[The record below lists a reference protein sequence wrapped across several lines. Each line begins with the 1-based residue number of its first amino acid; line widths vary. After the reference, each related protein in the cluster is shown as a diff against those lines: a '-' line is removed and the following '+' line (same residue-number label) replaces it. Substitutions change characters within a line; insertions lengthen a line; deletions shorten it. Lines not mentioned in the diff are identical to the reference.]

1 MSQHEKIIRYAKR
14 YGFKYIGNEGLITC
28 FEY

>member
-1 MSQHEKIIRYAKR
+1 MSQQEKIIRYAKR
-14 YGFKYIGNEGLITC
+14 YGFKYVGSEGLITW